1 MNQETA
7 IRTIRFRY
15 TKPSKFV
22 AGLGETPKGIS
33 AILPADTQ
41 MRLTVRGERE
51 AVELLAQMAELA
63 DVKPLRYTL
72 VLQLV
77 RYGKTGKRE
86 ATLEKKSLL
95 LDNKAPFSS
104 SLGGGV
110 CEAQGTLHGSP
121 GEVQLTFEAKAFR
134 KLGLQR
140 QPAEAL
146 NATRRVPFG
155 KIVQIARFE
164 DPRLPPRL
172 DKKLPGAT
180 LVLEA
185 QATPALVK

>member
-7 IRTIRFRY
+7 IRTIRFQF

-22 AGLGETPKGIS
+22 AGIGEKPKGIVEL
-33 AILPADTQ
+33 LPTDSQ
-41 MRLTVRGERE
+41 MRLTVRGERD

-77 RYGKTGKRE
+77 RYGKTGKKE
-86 ATLEKKSLL
+86 AVLEKKSLL
-95 LDNKAPFSS
+95 LDNKASFSS
-104 SLGGGV
+104 TLAKGT
-110 CEAQGTLHGSP
+110 CEAHGILHGSP
-121 GEVQLTFEAKAFR
+121 GEVQLTFEAKSFR
-134 KLGLQR
+134 INGLQR

-155 KIVQIARFE
+155 KMVQIARFD
-164 DPRLPPRL
+164 DPQGAPRRE
-172 DKKLPGAT
+172 KKLPAVA

-185 QATPALVK
+185 QAVPAK